1 LIQLKI
7 KNSHQK
13 NIPKFILTLTVR
25 GRKLPLLSQSLSQ
38 LPGISR
44 LFREFSSWRERPVE
58 RLFNI
63 VSHYR
68 PTVQSLFL
76 AGSLFVAPIMPH
88 YVNIAWEDYF
98 LVMSFCLLRR
108 RSSLFFG
115 FYLMIIANYKSQQN
129 NVLHVRGDKKHDKK

>member
-7 KNSHQK
+7 KNKHQK

-98 LVMSFCLLRR
+98 LVMSFCLQLLAR
-108 RSSLFFG
+108 FFDPTLG
-115 FYLMIIANYKSQQN
+115 VG
-129 NVLHVRGDKKHDKK
+129 NVPQERGDKKHDKK